1 MRRLQKYKMKQII
14 NKVRWEK
21 NSFVRQH
28 PDISPDNIV
37 EKTSTD
43 KFPANAATVRF
54 QNMTNRIASVY
65 FYGEQKTKS
74 YNGGYTHTYTDKK
87 LKVFL
92 PHKGHNNRNNTYSF
106 NGELPDNFSLEQ
118 MSVVLK
124 YVSNIV
130 NS

>member
-1 MRRLQKYKMKQII
+1 MNQII
-14 NKVRWEK
+14 DKVRWEK

-54 QNMTNRIASVY
+54 QNMTKRIVSVY

-74 YNGGYTHTYTDKK
+74 YSGGHTHTYTDKK
-87 LKVFL
+87 LRVFL
-92 PHKGHNNRNNTYSF
+92 PYTAHNNYKCTYSF

-124 YVSNIV
+124 YVSNII